1 MNWYIIHSFESSYGG
16 LHGIEDWHLA
26 QCKDE
31 DEAYELG
38 LEDALDVIYSYS
50 FLMEEIEE
58 EANELWERN
67 DDSID
72 ENERDQWIDE
82 VIEEIAHERAEV
94 EVWQLQDGIDYLQ
107 LEEDGMDYE
116 EMRDKYA
123 VKGR

>member
-1 MNWYIIHSFESSYGG
+1 MNWYLIHSFESSYCG

-31 DEAYELG
+31 DEAYEFG
-38 LEDALDVIYSYS
+38 LEDALEVIYSYS

-72 ENERDQWIDE
+72 KNEREQWIDE
-82 VIEEIAHERAEV
+82 MVEEIARERAEV
-94 EVWQLQDGIDYLQ
+94 EVWQLQEGIDYLK

-123 VKGR
+123 MKG